1 MSAYQVAHLD
11 EIDELTD
18 GRQPYR
24 PVRHHFGI
32 TSFGITAWT
41 GREVG
46 DRILNEHD
54 EADAQDGSE
63 ELYLVQRGRAVFELD
78 GQRVDAPAGTFVSVP
93 PGVKRTAFAEE
104 SGTTIVAIG
113 GVPGKAYEPVG
124 WELWAPLRPLYE
136 AGENEVVF
144 ERLRE
149 VVDESPQPYALLF
162 YNLAC
167 LESLTG
173 RNADAMEHLRRAI
186 EMSEQFRDYAKGDSD
201 LDPIRDEPG
210 FEELVGSGAAS

>member
-1 MSAYQVAHLD
+1 MSYQVAHLD
-11 EIDELTD
+11 DIEELND
-18 GRQPYR
+18 GRCPYR

-32 TSFGITAWT
+32 TSFGMTAWT
-41 GREVG
+41 GRDAG

-54 EADAQDGSE
+54 EADVADQSE
-63 ELYLVQRGRAVFELD
+63 ELYLVQAGRAVFELD
-78 GQRVDAPAGTFVSVP
+78 GERVDAPVGTFVFAP

-104 SGTTIVAIG
+104 PGTTIVAIG

-124 WELWAPLRPLYE
+124 WELWAPIRPQYE
-136 AGENEVVF
+136 AGENEVVV

-149 VVDESPQPYALLF
+149 VVDASPQYALLN

-173 RNADAMEHLRRAI
+173 RTDDALEHLQRSI
-186 EMSEQFRDYAKGDSD
+186 ELSERFRDYAKGDSD
-201 LDPIRDEPG
+201 LDAIRNEPA
-210 FEELVGSGAAS
+210 FEELVGAARE

>member
-1 MSAYQVAHLD
+1 MSYQVAQLE

-18 GRQPYR
+18 GREPYR

-32 TSFGITAWT
+32 SSFGITAWT
-41 GREVG
+41 GRDAG

-54 EADAQDGSE
+54 EADAADGSE
-63 ELYLVQRGRAVFELD
+63 ELYLVQRGRARFELD
-78 GQRVDAPAGTFVSVP
+78 GEDVDAPAGTFVFAP

-104 SGTTIVAIG
+104 PGTTIVAIG

-124 WELWAPLRPLYE
+124 WELWMPLRQQYE
-136 AGENEVVF
+136 AGENEAVA
-144 ERLRE
+144 ERLRAI
-149 VVDESPQPYALLF
+149 VDESPQYALLQ

-173 RNADAMEHLRRAI
+173 RTDDALVHLRRSI

-201 LDPIRDEPG
+201 LDAIRGEPA
-210 FEELVGSGAAS
+210 FEELVGPAQA

>member
-1 MSAYQVAHLD
+1 MTYQVAHLD

-18 GRQPYR
+18 GREPYR

-41 GREVG
+41 GRDTG

-54 EADAQDGSE
+54 EADDADRAE

-78 GQRVDAPAGTFVSVP
+78 GERVDAPAGTFVFAP

-104 SGTTIVAIG
+104 PGTTIVAIG

-124 WELWAPLRPLYE
+124 WELWAPLRRQYE
-136 AGENEVVF
+136 AGEHEAVV
-144 ERLRE
+144 ERLRPI
-149 VVDESPQPYALLF
+149 VDANPHYPLLA

-173 RNADAMEHLRRAI
+173 RTDDALGHLRQAI
-186 EMSEQFRDYAKGDSD
+186 DGSERFRDFAKGDTD
-201 LDPIRDEPG
+201 LDAIRGEPA
-210 FEELVGSGAAS
+210 FEALVEPAVG

>member
-1 MSAYQVAHLD
+1 MSDYQVAHLD
-11 EIDELTD
+11 DIEELND
-18 GRQPYR
+18 GRCAYR

-32 TSFGITAWT
+32 TSFGMTAWT
-41 GREVG
+41 GRDAG

-54 EADAQDGSE
+54 EADVADQSE
-63 ELYLVQRGRAVFELD
+63 ELYLVQAGRAVFELD
-78 GQRVDAPAGTFVSVP
+78 GERVDAPAGTFVFAP

-104 SGTTIVAIG
+104 PGTTIVAIG

-124 WELWAPLRPLYE
+124 WELWAPIRPQYE
-136 AGENEVVF
+136 AGENEVVV

-149 VVDESPQPYALLF
+149 VVDASPQYALLN

-173 RNADAMEHLRRAI
+173 RTDDALEHLRRSI
-186 EMSEQFRDYAKGDSD
+186 ELSEQFRDYAKGDAD
-201 LDPIRDEPG
+201 LDAIRNEPA
-210 FEELVGSGAAS
+210 FEELMGSARA

>member
-1 MSAYQVAHLD
+1 MSYQVAHLD
-11 EIDELTD
+11 EIDALTD
-18 GRQPYR
+18 GREPYR

-41 GREVG
+41 GGDTG

-54 EADAQDGSE
+54 EADAADGSE
-63 ELYLVQRGRAVFELD
+63 ELYLVQEGRAAFELD
-78 GQRVDAPAGTFVSVP
+78 GERVDAPAGTFVFVP

-104 SGTTIVAIG
+104 PGTTIVAIG
-113 GVPGKAYEPVG
+113 GVPGKAYDPVG
-124 WELWAPLRPLYE
+124 WELWMPLGKRYE
-136 AGENEVVF
+136 AGEYEEVA

-149 VVDESPQPYALLF
+149 IVDESPQYALLT

-173 RNADAMEHLRRAI
+173 RTSDALEHLRRAVDQ
-186 EMSEQFRDYAKGDSD
+186 SERFREYAKGDTD
-201 LDPIRDEPG
+201 LDAIRGEPE
-210 FEELVGSGAAS
+210 FAEIVGD

>member
-1 MSAYQVAHLD
+1 MSYQVAHLD
-11 EIDELTD
+11 DIEELND
-18 GRQPYR
+18 GRCPYR

-32 TSFGITAWT
+32 TSFGMTAWT
-41 GREVG
+41 GRDAG

-54 EADAQDGSE
+54 EADVADQSE
-63 ELYLVQRGRAVFELD
+63 ELYLVQAGRAVFELD
-78 GQRVDAPAGTFVSVP
+78 GERVDAPVGTFVFAP

-104 SGTTIVAIG
+104 PGTTIVAIG

-124 WELWAPLRPLYE
+124 WELWAPIRPQYE
-136 AGENEVVF
+136 AGENEVVV

-149 VVDESPQPYALLF
+149 VVDASPQYALLN

-173 RNADAMEHLRRAI
+173 RTDDALEHLQRSI
-186 EMSEQFRDYAKGDSD
+186 EMSERFRDYAKGDSD
-201 LDPIRDEPG
+201 LDAIRNEPA
-210 FEELVGSGAAS
+210 FEELVGAARE